1 MAVGDRSIGH
11 VACNRPTSFPPN
23 SYDMAGFLVLSNIF
37 AIQRIPEEISR
48 GIVAGAATG
57 ASAPNKHGNSV
68 PVKVTLV
75 DTLGREAQ
83 GEISLGVEPTA
94 KATANGPV
102 VPRYRVRTM
111 PAGAVT
117 GAVILA
123 SRTILGNVE
132 KKISFRGARRP
143 GAAL

>member
-11 VACNRPTSFPPN
+11 VACNRPTSF
-23 SYDMAGFLVLSNIF
+23 LVLSNIF
-37 AIQRIPEEISR
+37 AIQRIPQEISR

-83 GEISLGVEPTA
+83 G
-94 KATANGPV
+94 K
-102 VPRYRVRTM
+102 
-111 PAGAVT
+111 
-117 GAVILA
+117 
-123 SRTILGNVE
+123 
-132 KKISFRGARRP
+132 
-143 GAAL
+143 

>member
-1 MAVGDRSIGH
+1 MVVGDRSIGH

-111 PAGAVT
+111 PAGPEPGTVSLPT
-117 GAVILA
+117 PP
-123 SRTILGNVE
+123 
-132 KKISFRGARRP
+132 RP
-143 GAAL
+143 GDHDNEI